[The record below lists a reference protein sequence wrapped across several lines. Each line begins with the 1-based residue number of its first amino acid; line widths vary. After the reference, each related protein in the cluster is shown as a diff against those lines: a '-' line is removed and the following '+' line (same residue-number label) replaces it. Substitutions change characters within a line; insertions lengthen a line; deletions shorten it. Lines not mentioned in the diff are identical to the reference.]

1 MSVNIKPFDLSAK
14 DTKDSLTSVYAD
26 QRENSLQLASTI
38 VQGLYRHEMKR
49 INEKLYEMA
58 HAGGYESVI
67 VTQSDIDEMITQLMQ
82 VRRHIADADKSGAVL
97 QALKQIKL

>member
-1 MSVNIKPFDLSAK
+1 MAVNIKPFDLSAK
-14 DTKDSLTSVYAD
+14 DTKDSLTSIYAD

-67 VTQSDIDEMITQLMQ
+67 VTQSDIDEMITQLMR

-97 QALKQIKL
+97 QALNQIKL